1 MSSAE
6 TSRRLRHIGLITQQ
20 RRLRHLRSLSARNIS
35 QVKSQWGTE
44 SLMETYFSLHSSSS
58 SEAFYTSEKIQ
69 DSLNPTWRS
78 FDLCRSCPEV
88 NTALS
93 AFYVK
98 VWGGHDSD
106 FKLIIEWKVDL
117 KGLSFIGT
125 KIHKDGVKYQP
136 NSIIFGMFDGFYS
149 STDNL
154 QDSSKNKAKFCKVLE
169 VDQSSAILTYNSYS
183 LARLHTTQRAIKQ
196 TEVTVGKVRTSI
208 IQKLSDTTN
217 KTRLCS
223 EKEAIEL
230 RLLLLKEEILSQR
243 KRLEREKE
251 ICDHHKQQV
260 QSKMESTKL
269 KWDEL
274 QPSNE
279 ELEIEIKN
287 LTETKD
293 IKRQVISMYT
303 ARKASL
309 IQELSRVYPIQQL
322 PNNVYTV
329 CTAPLPNAE
338 SNIQMNKDDMTI
350 STALGHTSHLTLM
363 ISKFLQVPLRYSI
376 HYNGSRSTIH
386 DHITE
391 QLQDKDRDFP
401 LYTKGREKFHFNYA
415 VYLLNRNIAQ
425 LRYILGLGT
434 SDLRLTLPNLQTL
447 LELKWGFSVSVPAS
461 SSGANAQPPGAASQP
476 IPAGSPRSRAS
487 IGIQASMASPYMS
500 PNPPNYSSAAP
511 SVPAGLL
518 GENIPNS
525 PPPPYH
531 ISEAARQGRTGDGS
545 SSSTPQGDEGL
556 VPLEGRGVNGERRGG
571 ALRDSGVVVTEGEE
585 ASPGV
590 EEGDVNHISGG
601 NAGNLSNGDA
611 AVSEDS
617 LNGRTSERD
626 HIPNEADSDGDDE
639 DDEERVTVS
648 AEVIGISQLNY
659 SSGDALSQ
667 DSVDLGSVHIGQG
680 VGSGTTSPTKSNPSP
695 SDSQTDQPPG
705 ENREGSCEQAK
716 GSSEQTPLTNP
727 AHNQSNSNN
736 ASPPYI
742 PGQCAKS
749 DVHSSVSASK
759 SHVEGHEADPT
770 GVTHDPKGSVREV
783 PFMAVDQ
790 IFRFD
795 DISSRA
801 DALSS
806 PGSFSRFKSN
816 NSVSIPKTKSISDS

>member
-6 TSRRLRHIGLITQQ
+6 TSRRLRHIGLISQQ

-35 QVKSQWGTE
+35 REKSKWGTE
-44 SLMETYFSLHSSSS
+44 SLMETYFTLHSNRST
-58 SEAFYTSEKIQ
+58 EAFYTSEKIQ

-88 NTALS
+88 NTSLS

-149 STDNL
+149 SADNL
-154 QDSSKNKAKFCKVLE
+154 QESSRNKARFCKFLE
-169 VDQSSAILTYNSYS
+169 VDQSSAVLTYNSYS

-230 RLLLLKEEILSQR
+230 RLMLLKEEIINQR

-251 ICDHHKQQV
+251 VYDHHKQQL
-260 QSKMESTKL
+260 QSKVETTKL
-269 KWDEL
+269 RWDEL
-274 QPSNE
+274 QHSHE
-279 ELEIEIKN
+279 ELQMETKKM
-287 LTETKD
+287 TETRD
-293 IKRQVISMYT
+293 INIQVVSMYT

-309 IQELSRVYPIQQL
+309 VQELSHIYPICQL
-322 PNNVYTV
+322 PSNMFTI
-329 CTAPLPNAE
+329 CKAPLPHAE

-350 STALGHTSHLTLM
+350 STALGHASHLILM
-363 ISKFLQVPLRYSI
+363 ISKLLQVPLRYQI

-391 QLQDKDRDFP
+391 PLQDKDRDFP
-401 LYTKGREKFHFNYA
+401 LYTRGKEKFHFNYA

-447 LELKWGFSVSVPAS
+447 LELKWGTSVSLPPT
-461 SSGANAQPPGAASQP
+461 SSGANTQPPGAASQP
-476 IPAGSPRSRAS
+476 VPAGSPRSRAS
-487 IGIQASMASPYMS
+487 IGIQASGPYMS
-500 PNPPNYSSAAP
+500 PNPPNYSSAA
-511 SVPAGLL
+511 SGVPAGLL
-518 GENIPNS
+518 AENIPNS

-531 ISEAARQGRTGDGS
+531 ISEATQQGRAEEASG
-545 SSSTPQGDEGL
+545 STPQGDA
-556 VPLEGRGVNGERRGG
+556 PQDGRGANGERRGG
-571 ALRDSGVVVTEGEE
+571 GLRDSGVVVTEGDE
-585 ASPGV
+585 ASPGDD
-590 EEGDVNHISGG
+590 GGADHSSGEV
-601 NAGNLSNGDA
+601 AG
-611 AVSEDS
+611 SEDS
-617 LNGRTSERD
+617 LNGRTSDGE
-626 HIPNEADSDGDDE
+626 HMTNGASSDGDDE
-639 DDEERVTVS
+639 DDEERQRVR
-648 AEVIGISQLNY
+648 AEVIGIGQLNY

-667 DSVDLGSVHIGQG
+667 DSVDLHTIQSA
-680 VGSGTTSPTKSNPSP
+680 GSGATSPMKSNANMSL
-695 SDSQTDQPPG
+695 SDPQTDQPTDG
-705 ENREGSCEQAK
+705 EEQCKQVGGGSNQQSPSK
-716 GSSEQTPLTNP
+716 SPS
-727 AHNQSNSNN
+727 HNQSNSNN
-736 ASPPYI
+736 ASPPLI
-742 PGQCAKS
+742 PGQRAKNDS
-749 DVHSSVSASK
+749 HSSLSTTK
-759 SHVEGHEADPT
+759 SRVEGHQTDPREANQVNEGST
-770 GVTHDPKGSVREV
+770 GEV
-783 PFMAVDQ
+783 PFMAVDR
-790 IFRFD
+790 IFHFD

-801 DALSS
+801 DALSNQ
-806 PGSFSRFKSN
+806 GSFASFKPN
-816 NSVSIPKTKSISDS
+816 NSISVSKAKSASES